1 MMKPM
6 KLRRVDGSVIELT
19 EIELQEVYDYYRT
32 ENIREYLEENY
43 DIPEK
48 YEMDV
53 IGTVFKLLAKDYDEP
68 SAIEEA
74 LKKFEMN

>member
-1 MMKPM
+1 MKPM

-19 EIELQEVYDYYRT
+19 EIELQEAYDYYRA
-32 ENIREYLEENY
+32 ENLREYLEENY

-53 IGTVFKLLAKDYDEP
+53 IGTIFKLLAKDYDEP